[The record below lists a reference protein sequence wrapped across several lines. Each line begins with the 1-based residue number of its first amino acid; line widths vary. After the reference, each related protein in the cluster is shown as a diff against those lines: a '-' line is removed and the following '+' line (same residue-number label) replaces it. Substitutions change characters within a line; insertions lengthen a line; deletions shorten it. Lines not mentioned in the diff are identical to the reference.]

1 MSLYSFIEIM
11 RNFMT
16 ALCVLAMPVM
26 AVAQIH
32 YPDSKNPDILRHM
45 ERVEPYRQEMI
56 LPQVNGYNVYKADLH
71 THTLFSDGS
80 VMPEFRV
87 QEAWEDGLD
96 ILAITDHIESRKSE
110 EIFVEY
116 LQKYVSD
123 EYPKALN
130 TFIALEPTPKG
141 SIMVDL
147 NFSYNLAKKAADKY
161 GLLVIRGAEIS
172 RCGATIGHFNALFT
186 KDNNEI
192 YDPDP
197 LTCIRNAKAQNA
209 LVMHNHPGYRR
220 TSIDYSEVEKA
231 AYDEGL
237 FDGVEVMNGS
247 AFYPGIIDR
256 VQDRGLFIAACTDI
270 HAGASTKYR
279 SCGMTRP
286 MTLILAKDKSEKAVR
301 EALEARR
308 TLAWGF
314 ETLCGEEQLL
324 KDFFAAG
331 MKVEVLRKSSSGT
344 EVALT
349 NLTSVPYIIQ
359 RDGANWQRL
368 NPFTTLRIKAG
379 KGESSL
385 KFKVLNMFCRSDRN
399 PEVELK
405 F

>member
-1 MSLYSFIEIM
+1 M

-141 SIMVDL
+141 SIDSVDTISDPAAL
-147 NFSYNLAKKAADKY
+147 QGILMSGKYMRPFEVNFSVSY
-161 GLLVIRGAEIS
+161 
-172 RCGATIGHFNALFT
+172 
-186 KDNNEI
+186 
-192 YDPDP
+192 
-197 LTCIRNAKAQNA
+197 
-209 LVMHNHPGYRR
+209 
-220 TSIDYSEVEKA
+220 
-231 AYDEGL
+231 
-237 FDGVEVMNGS
+237 
-247 AFYPGIIDR
+247 
-256 VQDRGLFIAACTDI
+256 
-270 HAGASTKYR
+270 
-279 SCGMTRP
+279 
-286 MTLILAKDKSEKAVR
+286 
-301 EALEARR
+301 
-308 TLAWGF
+308 
-314 ETLCGEEQLL
+314 
-324 KDFFAAG
+324 
-331 MKVEVLRKSSSGT
+331 
-344 EVALT
+344 
-349 NLTSVPYIIQ
+349 
-359 RDGANWQRL
+359 
-368 NPFTTLRIKAG
+368 
-379 KGESSL
+379 
-385 KFKVLNMFCRSDRN
+385 KF
-399 PEVELK
+399 
-405 F
+405 